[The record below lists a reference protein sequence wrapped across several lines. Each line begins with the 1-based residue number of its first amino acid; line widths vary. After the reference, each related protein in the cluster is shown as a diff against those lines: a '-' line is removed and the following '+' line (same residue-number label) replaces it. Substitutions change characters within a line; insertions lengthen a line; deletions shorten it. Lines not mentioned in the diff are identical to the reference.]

1 MDQTAGPTVPAP
13 QAAVPRAG
21 QAPGSFSDR
30 VPVLAWLIAVAF
42 VAVELAV
49 SGRYGFMQDELY
61 FVEASRHLAFG
72 YVDQPPLTPLLTRV
86 AELPGLSPTAI
97 RIIPAPAGGA
107 VVVAAARFAALFGV
121 DQLGRV
127 LATITMACTPS
138 CSAPTTWTT
147 PRRWTCWPGPWCC
160 WVSPRHCCGTG
171 RGGGSAPVVMS
182 PKLASAGAPQRLTA
196 AALLPAV
203 MGTIMDHPCLLPFRR
218 AVIGVMGRNPRVRNR
233 TGGCGGRLGVH
244 DPGAS
249 IRELPRVD
257 DGPGRFTVGAS
268 GLRFHGGRGA
278 P

>member
-13 QAAVPRAG
+13 QASAPAVPRAG
-21 QAPGSFSDR
+21 QAPGLSSDR
-30 VPVLAWLIAVAF
+30 IPGARLAYRGGVRRGRARGQRPVRLHAGRAVLRRG
-42 VAVELAV
+42 EPT
-49 SGRYGFMQDELY
+49 SGVR
-61 FVEASRHLAFG
+61 
-72 YVDQPPLTPLLTRV
+72 YVDQPPLTLLLTRV

-203 MGTIMDHPCLLPFRR
+203 MRTIMDHPCLLPFRQ
-218 AVIGVMGRNPRVRNR
+218 AVIGGHGSEP
-233 TGGCGGRLGVH
+233 
-244 DPGAS
+244 
-249 IRELPRVD
+249 
-257 DGPGRFTVGAS
+257 S
-268 GLRFHGGRGA
+268 G
-278 P
+278 

>member
-218 AVIGVMGRNPRVRNR
+218 AVIGSHGSEP
-233 TGGCGGRLGVH
+233 
-244 DPGAS
+244 
-249 IRELPRVD
+249 
-257 DGPGRFTVGAS
+257 S
-268 GLRFHGGRGA
+268 G
-278 P
+278 